1 MAAYFRFVLIF
12 IPILA
17 VALVF
22 AAASPAPV
30 PETVKVPIGE
40 AAPERLPSAEE
51 RAFEARLG
59 EIGSSISGEVGI
71 AVIDVENG
79 YAYHSNGDRLMP
91 QQSVSKL
98 WVAMAA
104 LAKVDAGELDLTER
118 VSIRRADLTLF
129 YQPIRN
135 IVRTRGSFSSD
146 YDDLIERAL
155 ASSDNTANDRV
166 LRRIGGAEA
175 VQDWLDDVGL
185 DMIQFGAD
193 ERTKQSAIAGLH
205 WDQSYS
211 YGDMF
216 YRARDVVPQERRRE
230 AFEAYLGDPID
241 GASALGIAY
250 SMAQLARGE
259 LLSEASTHYLRNTL
273 SRTRSGPRRLK
284 GGLAEGWGIEH
295 KTGTGQVFDGEQSGY
310 NDVGLLIAPDGTEYG
325 VAVLIGRTRESIP
338 ARMEMMQAVT
348 RAVAEFHRNRAA
360 LDGDNA
366 A

>member
-1 MAAYFRFVLIF
+1 MAVFSRFLLIF

-22 AAASPAPV
+22 AAASPGPAPQ
-30 PETVKVPIGE
+30 TVKVPIGE
-40 AAPERLPSAEE
+40 PPADRVPTPAEL
-51 RAFEARLG
+51 AFEQQLA
-59 EIGSSISGEVGI
+59 EIGSSISGEIGI
-71 AVIDVENG
+71 AVIDVEARN
-79 YAYHSNGDRLMP
+79 AYDFNGDRLMP

-104 LAKVDAGELDLTER
+104 LAQVDAGDLDLSES

-135 IVRTRGSFSSD
+135 VVRSRGSFSSD
-146 YDDLIERAL
+146 YGDLIERAL

-175 VQDWLDDVGL
+175 VQNWLDGAGL
-185 DMIQFGAD
+185 GMIQFGAD
-193 ERTKQSAIAGLH
+193 ERTKQSAIAGLR

-211 YGDMF
+211 YGDRF
-216 YRARDVVPQERRRE
+216 YRARDGVAPNLRRE
-230 AFEAYLGDPID
+230 AFEGYLAEPID
-241 GASALGIAY
+241 GASALGIAHA
-250 SMAQLARGE
+250 MAQLARGE
-259 LLSEASTHYLRNTL
+259 LMSADSTWYMREIL

-284 GGLAEGWGIEH
+284 GGLPPGWRIEH

-310 NDVGLLIAPDGTEYG
+310 NDVGLLIAPDGSEYG
-325 VAVLIGRTRESIP
+325 VAVLIGRTREPIP

-348 RAVAEFHRNRAA
+348 RAVAAFHAVKPPAQRDSAT
-360 LDGDNA
+360 
-366 A
+366 